1 MARILVIDDDAS
13 LLQMVRLML
22 EREGNQVFLAESGE
36 EGLSA
41 ALGQSPDLA
50 IIDLMMPGMSG
61 YSVTRALR
69 ADPRT
74 EKLPILILTARGQ
87 PMDRQMAI
95 EAGANAHLAK
105 PITAK
110 ELVGRVNDILAQSSL
125 TRAPEAAQPTA
136 PGQPGKRSRPI
147 GITDQLSMPPT
158 AGAGVPP
165 VAPAP
170 VQVPAPA
177 AKVQA
182 SSALPVV
189 TVIGLRGGSGT
200 TTVAVNLALLLRERR
215 GRVCIVD
222 LNMAGGHVGLHL
234 HMATRQSW
242 GDLLS
247 AGDTPDPR
255 ALSSIVVPNPTVG
268 LALLAAPPVPGM
280 RSLSQAAMTSILNTL
295 IGNFQQ
301 IVVDADNLNPASAAA
316 LLVSQAIVVVMGD
329 DVMAVHTTSHMMQS
343 LQNLGVEMGR
353 VRVAVNRS
361 RPDTGMPSATI
372 LKALGRPIAAE
383 IPYDPNQIQAMRRG
397 TPLVMATPDSAFSKS
412 IQQLMRTF

>member
-22 EREGNQVFLAESGE
+22 EREGHQVALAESGE
-36 EGLSA
+36 EGLA
-41 ALGQSPDLA
+41 EALDQSPDLA

-69 ADPRT
+69 ADART

-110 ELVGRVNDILAQSSL
+110 ELVGRINEILSQAAPA
-125 TRAPEAAQPTA
+125 RAPE
-136 PGQPGKRSRPI
+136 PGQPSVPGSPAKRSRPI
-147 GITDQLSMPPT
+147 GITDQLSPPS
-158 AGAGVPP
+158 AGPSAPPAPP
-165 VAPAP
+165 VP
-170 VQVPAPA
+170 VQVPVPAPA
-177 AKVQA
+177 KAQA
-182 SSALPVV
+182 PGALPVV

-200 TTVAVNLALLLRERR
+200 TTVAVNLALMLRERR
-215 GRVCIVD
+215 GRVCVVD

-242 GDLLS
+242 GDLLA

-255 ALSSIVVPNPTVG
+255 VLSSIVVPNPTVG

-280 RSLSQAAMTSILNTL
+280 RCLSQSAMGAILNIL
-295 IGNFQQ
+295 AGGFQQ
-301 IVVDADNLNPASAAA
+301 IVVDADNLNAASVAA
-316 LLVSQAIVVVMGD
+316 LLASYAIVVVMGD

-372 LKALGRPIAAE
+372 LKALGRPISAE
-383 IPYDPNQIQAMRRG
+383 IPYDANQVQAMRRG
-397 TPLVMATPDSAFSKS
+397 MPLVMATPDSAFSKA